1 MPGGARPA
9 GSGPGGRSL
18 APRNDA
24 THQRT
29 LVRHLR
35 SPREDIGKARGR
47 AAVQRLVPVLEADF
61 GRRKD
66 VVKRFGAT
74 MQSALIVYKGDK

>member
-1 MPGGARPA
+1 
-9 GSGPGGRSL
+9 
-18 APRNDA
+18 
-24 THQRT
+24 